1 MFHGGK
7 SGDKLTEQRAK
18 GYLKH
23 MLDMMADEPPENL
36 TDERDIKEWED
47 EHKNI
52 RETLETSLVAVEKQI
67 EKKPDLWGDGYA
79 DGVLV
84 YDMYDCPNCGKQYEL
99 DYEQYDYCPNC
110 GQKLDWT
117 VLEGEEEVDE

>member
-1 MFHGGK
+1 MFYGGK

-18 GYLKH
+18 DYLKH

-67 EKKPDLWGDGYA
+67 AKKPDLWGDGYS
-79 DGVLV
+79 DGELV
-84 YDMYDCPNCGKQYEL
+84 YDMYDCPNCGKSFEL
-99 DYEQYDYCPNC
+99 YYEQTKCCKEC
-110 GQKLDWT
+110 GQRFDWT
-117 VLEGEEEVDE
+117 GIDID